1 MIVFEG
7 RPAQYRGTIEVYAE
21 QAVAADQQPT
31 FYPPAYETEWRWRC
45 RSRNGQILAQ
55 GEGYNRKSGA
65 LNAIDAQYSGRF
77 VDEVGNT
84 FAGSAAL
91 GRTAANDLEIL
102 PWRLVVRDRHG
113 DITTT
118 GAVY

>member
-1 MIVFEG
+1 MIVFEAPE
-7 RPAQYRGTIEVYAE
+7 RYRGTIEVY
-21 QAVAADQQPT
+21 VASKPDVEWPHRGE
-31 FYPPAYETEWRWRC
+31 PEWRWRC
-45 RSRNGQILAQ
+45 RSRNNSILASGQ
-55 GEGYNRKSGA
+55 GYNRKAGA